1 MLEQGPSS
9 PTLGKPLGLLWIH
22 DRVQRECK
30 LYVGLWDGLLREY
43 SSRACSPSLDNISS
57 EVIRTNKSVTKVG
70 YTKSVDM
77 WSLGCLSTALLR
89 NGYSIFVNTQDS
101 SYRHDSTAAITKA
114 AAECDL
120 SLLDHSP
127 AWKDVQPQAKDF
139 VKGLLQLNE
148 DARMSA
154 EQALKHAWFTEGP
167 RKALFEEKYGQAIRG
182 WKRTLSSADFIESLD
197 ILIDLK
203 VGSVS

>member
-1 MLEQGPSS
+1 M
-9 PTLGKPLGLLWIH
+9 
-22 DRVQRECK
+22 
-30 LYVGLWDGLLREY
+30 
-43 SSRACSPSLDNISS
+43 
-57 EVIRTNKSVTKVG
+57 IRTNKSVTKLG

-77 WSLGCLSTALLR
+77 WSLGCLTTALLK
-89 NGYSIFVNTQDS
+89 NGYSVFVNTQDS
-101 SYRHDSTAAITKA
+101 SYRHDSRAAITKA

-154 EQALKHAWFTEGP
+154 EQALKHPWFTEGP
-167 RKALFEEKYGQAIRG
+167 RKALFEGKYLQAIKG
-182 WKRTLSSADFIESLD
+182 WKRTLSSADFIENLD

-203 VGSVS
+203 VGSVSK

>member
-1 MLEQGPSS
+1 
-9 PTLGKPLGLLWIH
+9 
-22 DRVQRECK
+22 
-30 LYVGLWDGLLREY
+30 
-43 SSRACSPSLDNISS
+43 
-57 EVIRTNKSVTKVG
+57 
-70 YTKSVDM
+70 M
-77 WSLGCLSTALLR
+77 WSLGCLTTALLK
-89 NGYSIFVNTQDS
+89 NGYSVFVNTQDS
-101 SYRHDSTAAITKA
+101 SYRHDSRAAITKA

-154 EQALKHAWFTEGP
+154 EQALKHPWFTEGP
-167 RKALFEEKYGQAIRG
+167 RKALFEGKYGQAIKG
-182 WKRTLSSADFIESLD
+182 WKRTLSSADFIENLD

-203 VGSVS
+203 VGSDASSQKVQIACFL